1 MPQPAGKYKNV
12 NAHSITGGN
21 NLVGGTGTF
30 DPVTMSMS
38 CGPWGP
44 ASDRPKVGDFYNIS
58 GTAESD
64 NQFYTFDKYKCLSA
78 NDTSDF
84 RDANV
89 ATRHEKDE
97 R

>member
-1 MPQPAGKYKNV
+1 MSQPAGKYKNV
-12 NAHSITGGN
+12 NANCIVGGN

-30 DPVTMSMS
+30 DPVTKTMS

-44 ASDRPKVGDFYNIS
+44 AGDRPKVGDYYNIS
-58 GTAESD
+58 GTSESD
-64 NQFYTFDKYKCLSA
+64 NQFYTFDKYQCLSA

-84 RDANV
+84 RDAN
-89 ATRHEKDE
+89 ATARREKGE